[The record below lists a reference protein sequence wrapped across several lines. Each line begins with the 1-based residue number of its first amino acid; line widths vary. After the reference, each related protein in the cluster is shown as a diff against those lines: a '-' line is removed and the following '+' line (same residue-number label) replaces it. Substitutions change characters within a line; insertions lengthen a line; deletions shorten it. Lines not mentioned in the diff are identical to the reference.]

1 MQKTVPVFFTADEGY
16 VPFLSVA
23 LTSLIS
29 HTDTSGNTRYRII
42 IVGKGLS
49 EESKTNLTNMATGNV
64 DIELYPMD
72 ADYIDSV
79 SDDKNMLRADYITM
93 TIYFRLFI
101 PEMFPDIDKAIY
113 LDSDTVINTMTW
125 GITWWQACMMYS
137 CRQIKKQQIMLKM
150 PLECRSGII
159 LIQGCS

>member
-1 MQKTVPVFFTADEGY
+1 MQKTVPVFLPADEGY

-29 HTDTSGNTRYRII
+29 HTDISGNTQYRII

-93 TIYFRLFI
+93 MIDFRLFI
-101 PEMFPDIDKAIY
+101 PESIPI
-113 LDSDTVINTMTW
+113 S
-125 GITWWQACMMYS
+125 
-137 CRQIKKQQIMLKM
+137 IK
-150 PLECRSGII
+150 PFI
-159 LIQGCS
+159 LTLIP